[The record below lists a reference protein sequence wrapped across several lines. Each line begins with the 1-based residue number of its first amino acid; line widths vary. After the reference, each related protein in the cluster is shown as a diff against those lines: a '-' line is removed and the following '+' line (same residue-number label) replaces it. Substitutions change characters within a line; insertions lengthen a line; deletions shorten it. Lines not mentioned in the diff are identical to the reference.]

1 MNTNA
6 FVNDRA
12 VNSFSADELEEK
24 AYGNMQTFLHHKKV
38 VEDGDSTQSGL
49 GSVMFKSMPQDEQGR
64 RMATYEASRA
74 YFESPDY
81 EEGRKVVQ
89 EYRGICERSGKQP
102 FVEYTKKKYTDNQ
115 RSARDKYDYLMGVVD
130 SNEAGDGRFD
140 DARNSEQLLTDGLQ
154 GLDDAEAQKVKA
166 RSVLRGMSADLKGW
180 SLDDIN
186 SNEDQAL
193 DEIAYDYGERYTGDP
208 VALMGKITEKRK
220 NDIRL
225 NKSLNELTEKSMISG
240 LSGAWA
246 DVDSEAKSKMGDAYT
261 PEVKAILRKNYLAT
275 RGQKERI
282 EGNLNILE
290 SGINAVIGRDD
301 WTARAK
307 VVAEAV
313 FTPIAKPG
321 EEREIDKYKADDEN
335 ILKAISILKDA
346 SPSEMWYYRKS
357 LEKKVD
363 MNLLGRA
370 WTAAGRGSAE
380 LFRGA
385 ATWSEMRVAAIDDR
399 IGKLGNKIWHG
410 ADMSTGRLD
419 DMSKSRADMELFRN
433 LAYTSRP
440 TYYDGDHGFKNGM
453 VMAAE
458 SAPMLVLSVASGV
471 ITAGQSTAASVIGSG
486 AKTGK
491 LAKLG
496 KVASDIVKT
505 GTPLVPSYS
514 DAHFREAL
522 ANNPDA
528 PTLPMLQAATAAG
541 VTDAVIDGAG
551 SLFGLKIGGF
561 LGRASA
567 VRKGQLSLWK
577 KSPLVNGMFGGL
589 KTGSAEIGGEFI
601 QEQSQNLTNPAFQDL
616 SGKLHGYDS
625 KIDWN
630 GVFGSIISKENNE
643 MLAWSLVP
651 MAVLAAVGGGAR
663 HAAIS
668 EYYKE
673 HVKEMKDH
681 FGLTQKQTDT
691 ILMEPDVS
699 KQAKMIEDTISEN
712 LRLTFPAKPVTA
724 DNTEGVG
731 KLAEEMSKDSGD
743 VIRDVNEFAAEHGVP
758 VEDVKVLRDE
768 SGNGYEMEVM
778 TDAERKERDAQLS
791 VPKEGLKDNSTDTGE
806 TESPSTEE
814 IDDAILNV
822 LEGRLQELEDM
833 GYPMIREDRGAGG
846 SVFYFDSPLTGD
858 RLEFGGR
865 TEAIGVLAQE
875 WAAIESDKFEKMKN
889 SLVGDTAERLNSIPV
904 PGAEFAMETSLDEE
918 MTVDKMSQKSE
929 AHAESLKQR
938 TQIAT
943 DQEGK
948 RVSGSSRV
956 LGVSETMYNPGR
968 KITIALQKMYMGADP
983 LDCYEEFSEGMVDVW
998 INSGQLTTEEI
1009 IYEIKN
1015 VEEATGLSVLNLEGV
1030 TDQEERRM
1038 RAKEAWSKL
1047 ARGWVVGSI
1056 KDERLG
1062 AKMLA
1067 WFRQMLLTFTEGM
1080 NLAKD
1085 IIRGAKLEHAKDQ
1098 GKLDAEVMRM
1108 LDESVGIDW
1117 DAQAERIKRDVAQ
1130 SAKGNKGE
1138 LTLVLAGKLPSP
1150 ESAKANGD
1158 PLAGLL
1164 ADVQDAANSA
1174 YGKKHRGDVGEY
1186 MSGTYVD
1193 TNDVMKEI
1201 NEQHGFEYKSPVQ
1214 MLTDL
1219 SNGLRFGMKQY
1230 GTPRLTESVEGD
1242 SAKKL
1247 PGGLPL
1253 YEGYHENEFGH
1264 GETSDLESLKN
1275 FLNKKSIASVK
1286 DGAFIYSVHELTG
1299 LASSI
1304 ARWYKEH
1311 GVPEIEVK
1319 RVGSVLLDKKS
1330 VSNSIGHYS
1339 NNRKTNNEH
1348 KQRVTDAFALVPD
1361 VLKSGRMV
1369 EYGMQLD
1376 NNALRSF
1383 LFVAPVSV
1391 GRKKCVMA
1399 VRIRQHIGQEKGRF
1413 YLHSVELLED
1423 IKEKSRQ
1430 STISREPDNS
1440 GTHSRADKRDVFRV
1454 VKKAFSVK
1462 PNSDIRLSE
1471 SLEGAETDMEFL
1483 DGLKDPA
1490 KETEVD
1496 KGYVDNISREKYPKM
1511 TPQAV
1516 MIDLITKSSEEKA
1529 NYLKELK
1536 YRFISELSRR
1546 GLDKMGRYR
1555 DPVAASDQTVRI
1567 IDGINIIDI
1576 MCQALPGDAKKY
1588 LFGVSEERSRIME
1601 AKTNVGRMNAFRRM
1615 VLKFEKALDIML
1627 AKQKRESVERL
1638 LKYAKPMITKNQ
1650 ITKGKMTAEAQKKI
1664 NYIEGILSWSDEK
1677 WEAEA
1682 SHIDLLLDWLPTKN
1696 DKGEQT
1702 APSDELVAEMTWKKE
1717 LVDTFG
1723 GFRQRNSHGNYIF
1736 TAEQVIR
1743 AFDSLKSIYTG
1754 GREEAAKKRESRGI
1768 EIEKRRATLLKGSK
1782 NPVVGRY
1789 SSDTV
1794 LSEFDSKWRT
1804 NAKNWGRKLLSFD
1817 QYLKN
1822 LFGLKN
1828 AEARRMEEGKYDA
1841 TDAFNTEEMKRQEED
1856 MVFFKKVIAESLG
1869 NIDEWK
1875 KVSDFTV
1882 ARKFAEWEKTKEF
1895 DIYLE
1900 KFDVMKDVV
1909 TQEILEDALKALEEN
1924 GKVPEWLN
1932 PETEER
1938 ARATLKQFYEGDLSG
1953 DVEFTWLKSAAKDPS
1968 KLWISEFEICT
1979 LLNHELQDCYA
1990 DNLDAGGWSQNILR
2004 KLEDGLSPEARKIND
2019 YFLERYDE
2027 SWEGVNNVYK
2037 EMFNLDMAK
2046 ITNYSP
2052 AALEPKG
2059 GNDTPIDMNTRDS
2072 ASLDKVGAIKTRV
2085 TNSAPVKGKSAWQL
2099 YNNHFTQMAYW
2110 KTHALY
2116 LRDVQA
2122 IVMHRDVSRFV
2133 KSNYGSDAYNGMLSW
2148 IECFRCGG
2156 INRNEARNGFSK
2168 YVNRLSD
2175 VMAQGFLSWN
2185 PKTML
2190 RQFPAVS
2197 ASSIDVDIDFWKG
2210 VSFALSKNNETDPA
2224 LKDYLKQRVHF
2235 GITPEM
2241 KGFENRNKMKP
2252 SRVKQFTRAGNEALG
2267 KVDKFFTSFSG
2278 RVAFGYY
2285 QDKAKN
2291 SGLGDK
2297 EAKEYASKRA
2307 VYTMRRTAQPIEAEN
2322 KSLWENYADGL
2333 HKLAFLFK
2341 SEPRKN
2347 FATAMFA
2354 VSLWMNNEISF
2365 GKMAGKVSAAAL
2377 VPGFLN
2383 PMMMMNFITAAS
2395 SMAYYGN
2402 MDDPEEVEDVLSYLR
2417 SGLMDSVTGIPI
2429 LGDAV
2434 DYAFVRL
2441 MNEAFETN
2449 MFYNSGTRY
2458 LPFQDIANGISSA
2471 IDIISSESE
2480 DPWKDSVKISRAA
2493 SMACAMVGVGVDMS
2507 GAMTMATRSADQIS
2521 KVAIGFGETISR
2533 LSDSDKALESRID
2546 RLGRVAGRKAKI
2558 DARKKKEAMKDAGKA
2573 YEISPEA
2580 FISSLKEGKL
2590 AHGDAVS
2597 IVRQKQKE
2605 SAPDYLKQFLRLS
2618 RNDRRKAL
2626 MGLSEEERK
2635 KVIELLKKA
2644 NIPL

>member
-1 MNTNA
+1 
-6 FVNDRA
+6 
-12 VNSFSADELEEK
+12 
-24 AYGNMQTFLHHKKV
+24 
-38 VEDGDSTQSGL
+38 
-49 GSVMFKSMPQDEQGR
+49 
-64 RMATYEASRA
+64 
-74 YFESPDY
+74 
-81 EEGRKVVQ
+81 
-89 EYRGICERSGKQP
+89 
-102 FVEYTKKKYTDNQ
+102 
-115 RSARDKYDYLMGVVD
+115 
-130 SNEAGDGRFD
+130 
-140 DARNSEQLLTDGLQ
+140 
-154 GLDDAEAQKVKA
+154 
-166 RSVLRGMSADLKGW
+166 
-180 SLDDIN
+180 
-186 SNEDQAL
+186 
-193 DEIAYDYGERYTGDP
+193 
-208 VALMGKITEKRK
+208 
-220 NDIRL
+220 
-225 NKSLNELTEKSMISG
+225 
-240 LSGAWA
+240 
-246 DVDSEAKSKMGDAYT
+246 
-261 PEVKAILRKNYLAT
+261 
-275 RGQKERI
+275 
-282 EGNLNILE
+282 
-290 SGINAVIGRDD
+290 
-301 WTARAK
+301 
-307 VVAEAV
+307 
-313 FTPIAKPG
+313 
-321 EEREIDKYKADDEN
+321 
-335 ILKAISILKDA
+335 
-346 SPSEMWYYRKS
+346 
-357 LEKKVD
+357 
-363 MNLLGRA
+363 
-370 WTAAGRGSAE
+370 
-380 LFRGA
+380 
-385 ATWSEMRVAAIDDR
+385 
-399 IGKLGNKIWHG
+399 
-410 ADMSTGRLD
+410 
-419 DMSKSRADMELFRN
+419 
-433 LAYTSRP
+433 
-440 TYYDGDHGFKNGM
+440 
-453 VMAAE
+453 
-458 SAPMLVLSVASGV
+458 
-471 ITAGQSTAASVIGSG
+471 
-486 AKTGK
+486 
-491 LAKLG
+491 
-496 KVASDIVKT
+496 
-505 GTPLVPSYS
+505 
-514 DAHFREAL
+514 
-522 ANNPDA
+522 
-528 PTLPMLQAATAAG
+528 
-541 VTDAVIDGAG
+541 
-551 SLFGLKIGGF
+551 
-561 LGRASA
+561 
-567 VRKGQLSLWK
+567 
-577 KSPLVNGMFGGL
+577 
-589 KTGSAEIGGEFI
+589 
-601 QEQSQNLTNPAFQDL
+601 
-616 SGKLHGYDS
+616 
-625 KIDWN
+625 
-630 GVFGSIISKENNE
+630 
-643 MLAWSLVP
+643 
-651 MAVLAAVGGGAR
+651 
-663 HAAIS
+663 
-668 EYYKE
+668 
-673 HVKEMKDH
+673 
-681 FGLTQKQTDT
+681 
-691 ILMEPDVS
+691 MEPDVS

-731 KLAEEMSKDSGD
+731 KLAEEMDKDPGE
-743 VIRDVNEFAAEHGVP
+743 VLREVNEFAAEHGVP

-768 SGNGYEMEVM
+768 SGKGYEMEVM

-814 IDDAILNV
+814 MDDAILNV

-833 GYPMIREDRGAGG
+833 GYPMIREDHGAGG

-865 TEAIGVLAQE
+865 AEAIGVLAQE

-904 PGAEFAMETSLDEE
+904 RGAEFAMETSPNEE
-918 MTVDKMSQKSE
+918 MTIDKMSQKSE
-929 AHAESLKQR
+929 AHAESLKHR
-938 TQIAT
+938 AQIAT

-956 LGVSETMYNPGR
+956 LGVSETRYNPER

-1015 VEEATGLSVLNLEGV
+1015 VEKATGLSVLNLEGV
-1030 TDQEERRM
+1030 TDPEARRM

-1080 NLAKD
+1080 NFAKD
-1085 IIRGAKLEHAKDQ
+1085 IIRGAKLKHAKDQ

-1108 LDESVGIDW
+1108 LDKSVGMDW
-1117 DAQAERIKRDVAQ
+1117 DAQAERIKQDVAQ
-1130 SAKGNKGE
+1130 AAKGNKGE

-1150 ESAKANGD
+1150 EAAKANGD

-1186 MSGTYVD
+1186 MAETYVD

-1253 YEGYHENEFGH
+1253 YEGYHENEFGQ
-1264 GETSDLESLKN
+1264 GEISDLDGLKN
-1275 FLNKKSIASVK
+1275 YLNKKAIAATKGGEFAYDKNS
-1286 DGAFIYSVHELTG
+1286 LTR
-1299 LASSI
+1299 LADEI
-1304 ARWYKEH
+1304 GTWYKEH
-1311 GVPEIEVK
+1311 GYAEMEIDKIGAVI
-1319 RVGSVLLDKKS
+1319 LDKGS
-1330 VSNSIGHYS
+1330 VSNSIGHYHR
-1339 NNRKTNNEH
+1339 NRKTDNEH
-1348 KQRVTDAFALVPD
+1348 KQRVTDAFTLVPD
-1361 VLKSGRMV
+1361 VLQNGKLV
-1369 EYGMQLD
+1369 EYGRQFD
-1376 NNALRSF
+1376 NENLHSY
-1383 LFVAPVSV
+1383 LIVAPVSIN
-1391 GRKKCVMA
+1391 GEKCIAA
-1399 VRIRQHIGQEKGRF
+1399 VRVRQHIGQKGRF
-1413 YLHSVELLED
+1413 YLHSVELLD
-1423 IKEKSRQ
+1423 SIKEKSRQ
-1430 STISREPDNS
+1430 NGLFS
-1440 GTHSRADKRDVFRV
+1440 GSGLDTSAPTRSAQRDVFRI

-1462 PNSDIRLSE
+1462 SNFSANEAREAGLFNDGVMKAENGTVTDPEISFSIEAKHVSPYSFRKFDTSQVGTGEGRQAFGWGVYFLTNDSVQEYYSSKLGEMGKSEGIARYVVELNAKELDLMRWEYMDHVTMKKLIESPVEEVRWMADREPESGQRAYRDLTESFWDGDDDTRTEAMKQASEALRQSGIKGIQYEDATSRNSMANKTFNYVIFDANDVKITKVND
-1471 SLEGAETDMEFL
+1471 AETDYEWQNYTDPLASFSVEGAQTDMDFL

-1496 KGYVDNISREKYPKM
+1496 KGYVDNISREKYAKM

-1938 ARATLKQFYEGDLSG
+1938 ARATLKQFHEGDLSG

-2004 KLEDGLSPEARKIND
+2004 KLEEGLSPEARKIND

-2072 ASLDKVGAIKTRV
+2072 ASLDKAGAIKTRV

>member
-49 GSVMFKSMPQDEQGR
+49 GSVMFKSMPQDEQVR
-64 RMATYEASRA
+64 RTATYEASRA

-81 EEGRKVVQ
+81 EDGRKVVQ
-89 EYRGICERSGKQP
+89 EYRGVCGRSGKQP
-102 FVEYTKKKYTDNQ
+102 FVEYIKKKYTDNQ
-115 RSARDKYDYLMGVVD
+115 RTARDKYDYLMGVVD
-130 SNEAGDGRFD
+130 SNEAGDGRFE
-140 DARNSEQLLTDGLQ
+140 DARNAEQLLTDGLQ
-154 GLDDAEAQKVKA
+154 GLDEAEAQKVKA

-186 SNEDQAL
+186 SKEDQAL

-225 NKSLNELTEKSMISG
+225 NKSLNELTEKSLISG
-240 LSGAWA
+240 VSGAWI
-246 DVDSEAKSKMGDAYT
+246 DVDSEAKSKMGDAYS
-261 PEVKAILRKNYLAT
+261 PEVKAILRKNYLAA

-282 EGNLNILE
+282 DGNLNILE
-290 SGINAVIGRDD
+290 SGINALIGRDD

-307 VVAEAV
+307 VAAEAV
-313 FTPIAKPG
+313 FTPISKPG
-321 EEREIDKYKADDEN
+321 EERESDKYKADDEN

-346 SPSEMWYYRKS
+346 SPSEMWFYKKS

-385 ATWSEMRVAAIDDR
+385 ATWAEMRVAAIDDR

-410 ADMSTGRLD
+410 ADMGTGRLD
-419 DMSKSRADMELFRN
+419 DMRKSRADMELFRD
-433 LAYTSRP
+433 LAYFSRP

-458 SAPMLVLSVASGV
+458 AAPMLVLSAASG
-471 ITAGQSTAASVIGSG
+471 IFTAGQSTAASVIGSG

-491 LAKLG
+491 LARLG
-496 KVASDIVKT
+496 KLASNIVKT

-522 ANNPDA
+522 ANNPDG
-528 PTLPMLQAATAAG
+528 PTMPMLQAATAAG
-541 VTDAVIDGAG
+541 ISDAAIDATA

-561 LGRASA
+561 LGRTMA
-567 VRKGQLSLWK
+567 VKKGQLALWK
-577 KSPLVNGMFGGL
+577 KSPLVNGMFGAL
-589 KTGSAEIGGEFI
+589 KTGTVSFGGEFV
-601 QEQSQNLTNPAFQDL
+601 QEQLQNLTNPAFQDL
-616 SGKLHGYDS
+616 AGKLHGYDS

-630 GVFGSIISKENNE
+630 GVYNSMLSKENNE
-643 MLAWSLVP
+643 TLAWSLSL
-651 MAVLAAVGGGAR
+651 MAALAAVGGGAR
-663 HAAIS
+663 HATIS
-668 EYYKE
+668 EYYKG

-731 KLAEEMSKDSGD
+731 KLAEEMDKDPGE
-743 VIRDVNEFAAEHGVP
+743 VLREVNEFAAEHGVP

-778 TDAERKERDAQLS
+778 TVAERKERDEQLS
-791 VPKEGLKDNSTDTGE
+791 VPKKTQKENSTHTGE

-814 IDDAILNV
+814 MDDAILNV
-822 LEGRLQELEDM
+822 LERRLQELEDM
-833 GYPMIREDRGAGG
+833 GYPMIREDRSGDG

-858 RLEFGGR
+858 RLEFGSR

-904 PGAEFAMETSLDEE
+904 RGAEFAMETSLNEE
-918 MTVDKMSQKSE
+918 MTIDKMSQKSE

-938 TQIAT
+938 SQIAT
-943 DQEGK
+943 DQEEK
-948 RVSGSSRV
+948 HVSGSSRV
-956 LGVSETMYNPGR
+956 LGVSETRYNPER

-1009 IYEIKN
+1009 IYEIIN
-1015 VEEATGLSVLNLEGV
+1015 VEKATGLSVLSLEGV
-1030 TDQEERRM
+1030 TDPEARRM
-1038 RAKEAWSKL
+1038 RAKESWSKL
-1047 ARGWVVGSI
+1047 ARGWVVGDI

-1062 AKMLA
+1062 AKLLS

-1080 NLAKD
+1080 NFAKD
-1085 IIRGAKLEHAKDQ
+1085 IIRGAKLKHAKDQ

-1150 ESAKANGD
+1150 EVAKANGD
-1158 PLAGLL
+1158 PLVGLL
-1164 ADVQDAANSA
+1164 TDVQDAANSA

-1186 MSGTYVD
+1186 MSETYVD

-1201 NEQHGFEYKSPVQ
+1201 NEQHGFEYKTPVQ

-1230 GTPRLTESVEGD
+1230 GTPRLTQSVEGD

-1247 PGGLPL
+1247 PDGLTL
-1253 YEGYHENEFGH
+1253 YEGYHVNEFGQ
-1264 GETSDLESLKN
+1264 GEISDLEGLKN
-1275 FLNKKSIASVK
+1275 FLNKKAIAATK
-1286 DGAFIYSVHELTG
+1286 GGEFIYNKDSLPR
-1299 LASSI
+1299 LAEEI
-1304 ARWYKEH
+1304 GTWYQEH
-1311 GVPEIEVK
+1311 GFAEMDVEKIGAVI
-1319 RVGSVLLDKKS
+1319 LDNRS
-1330 VSNSIGHYS
+1330 VSNSIGHYHR
-1339 NNRKTNNEH
+1339 NKKTDNEH
-1348 KQRVTDAFALVPD
+1348 KQRVTDAFTLVPD
-1361 VLKSGRMV
+1361 VLQNGKLV
-1369 EYGMQLD
+1369 EYGQQFD
-1376 NNALRSF
+1376 NNRLKSF
-1383 LFVAPVSV
+1383 LFVAPVSIE
-1391 GRKKCVMA
+1391 REKCVMA
-1399 VRIRQHIGQEKGRF
+1399 VRVRQHVGQKGRF
-1413 YLHSVELLED
+1413 YLHSVEILEN

-1430 STISREPDNS
+1430 SAYSLERGLNTGNPT
-1440 GTHSRADKRDVFRV
+1440 GADQRDVFRV

-1471 SLEGAETDMEFL
+1471 SVEGAETDMDFL
-1483 DGLKDPA
+1483 GGLKDPA

-1496 KGYVDNISREKYPKM
+1496 KGYVDNISREKYAKM
-1511 TPQAV
+1511 TPQSV

-1536 YRFISELSRR
+1536 YRFISELNRR

-1555 DPVAASDQTVRI
+1555 DPVAAGDQTVRI

-1615 VLKFEKALDIML
+1615 ALKFEKALDIMIS
-1627 AKQKRESVERL
+1627 KQKRESVERL

-1650 ITKGKMTAEAQKKI
+1650 ITKGKMTAETQKKI
-1664 NYIEGILSWSDEK
+1664 SYIEEILSWSDAK
-1677 WEAEA
+1677 WEWEA
-1682 SHIDLLLDWLPTKN
+1682 SHIDLLLDWFPAEN
-1696 DKGEQT
+1696 DKENQA

-1736 TAEQVIR
+1736 TAEQVMR
-1743 AFDSLKSIYTG
+1743 AFEALKSIYTG
-1754 GREEAAKKRESRGI
+1754 GREEASKKRESRGI

-1782 NPVVGRY
+1782 KPVVGRY

-1794 LSEFDSKWRT
+1794 LSEFNSKWST

-1909 TQEILEDALKALEEN
+1909 TQDVLEDALKALEEN

-1932 PETEER
+1932 SETEER
-1938 ARATLKQFYEGDLSG
+1938 ARATLKQFHEGDLSG
-1953 DVEFTWLKSAAKDPS
+1953 DVEFVWLKSAAKDPS

-1979 LLNHELQDCYA
+1979 LLNHELQECYA

-2004 KLEDGLSPEARKIND
+2004 KLEEGVSPEARKIND

-2027 SWEGVNNVYK
+2027 SWEAVNNVYK
-2037 EMFNLDMAK
+2037 EMFNLDMPK

-2052 AALEPKG
+2052 AALESKG
-2059 GNDTPIDMNTRDS
+2059 GNDTPIDMNTRDG

-2133 KSNYGSDAYNGMLSW
+2133 KSNYGSDAHNGLLSW

-2210 VSFALSKNNETDPA
+2210 VSFALSKKNETDPA
-2224 LKDYLKQRVHF
+2224 FKDYLKQRVHF
-2235 GITPEM
+2235 GVTPEM

-2252 SRVKQFTRAGNEALG
+2252 SRVKQFTRAGNEFLG

-2278 RVAFGYY
+2278 RVAYGYY

-2297 EAKEYASKRA
+2297 EARDYASKRA

-2383 PMMMMNFITAAS
+2383 PIMMAKFISAAS

-2402 MDDPEEVEDVLSYLR
+2402 MDDPEDVEDVLSYLR

-2458 LPFQDIANGISSA
+2458 LPFQDIASGISSA
-2471 IDIISSESE
+2471 IDIISRESE

-2493 SMACAMVGVGVDMS
+2493 SMACAMAGVGVDMS

-2533 LSDSDKALESRID
+2533 LSDSDKALESRIE
-2546 RLGRVAGRKAKI
+2546 RLGRVAGRNAKI
-2558 DARKKKEAMKDAGKA
+2558 DSRKKKEAMKEAGKA

-2580 FISSLKEGKL
+2580 FISSLKEGRL

-2605 SAPDYLKQFLRLS
+2605 GAPDYLKQFSRLS

-2626 MGLSEEERK
+2626 MGLSEEDRK